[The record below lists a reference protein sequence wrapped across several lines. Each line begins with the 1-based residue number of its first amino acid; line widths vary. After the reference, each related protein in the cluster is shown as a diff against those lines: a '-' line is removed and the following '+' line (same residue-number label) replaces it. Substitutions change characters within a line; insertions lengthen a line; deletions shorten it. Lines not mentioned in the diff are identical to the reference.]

1 MLLIDSFKLYHLVF
15 PVRDKFHSP
24 SAGGE
29 VANDGMSA
37 FRRGGFLSR
46 LRLHLQSSCDLS
58 LIFSPSRVPGPG
70 VWKKHTPGIH
80 PRQAND
86 ASQVATTY

>member
-1 MLLIDSFKLYHLVF
+1 MLLIDSFRLYHLVF
-15 PVRDKFHSP
+15 PVRDRFHSP

-46 LRLHLQSSCDLS
+46 LRLHCSHLVTCPSFSSHHESLDLGS
-58 LIFSPSRVPGPG
+58 GKS
-70 VWKKHTPGIH
+70 IH